1 MTSPHILYL
10 SRGVLWNQIKMRID
24 ESCSADSEWVFQ
36 GLRKDPTG
44 GMLQNLRK
52 VPRSL
57 SLRNVKEFLHISD
70 DIWKC
75 ENVNFTFSHFRIS
88 SEM

>member
-1 MTSPHILYL
+1 MTSPHILHL

-24 ESCSADSEWVFQ
+24 ESCSADSGRAFQ

-44 GMLQNLRK
+44 GMLQN
-52 VPRSL
+52 P
-57 SLRNVKEFLHISD
+57 KEYLGHS
-70 DIWKC
+70 
-75 ENVNFTFSHFRIS
+75 V